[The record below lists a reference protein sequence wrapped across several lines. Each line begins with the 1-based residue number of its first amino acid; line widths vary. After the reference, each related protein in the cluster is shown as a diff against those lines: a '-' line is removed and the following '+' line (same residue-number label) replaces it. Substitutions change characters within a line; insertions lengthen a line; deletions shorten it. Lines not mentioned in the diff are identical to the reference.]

1 MFTITDMIIHG
12 IFHLTLEKQKNKQM
26 KTRIKKIIKQIRK
39 ALAGYVTYQNPFG
52 RINEFS
58 LRDQ

>member
-1 MFTITDMIIHG
+1 MIIHG